1 MHPDDIPKTA
11 FRTHHGHFNF
21 LVMAFGLIN
30 VTSTFQNNVL
40 HAYLRRFVLVFF
52 YDTLIYNTTW
62 AEHLQH
68 VRPVLLVLRQHKLA
82 VKQSK
87 CSFGTSSI
95 TYLSHIISDAGVA
108 MDSAKVEAVQAWP
121 CPTTVKG
128 L

>member
-21 LVMAFGLIN
+21 LVMAFGLTN

-68 VRPVLLVLRQHKLA
+68 VQPVLLVLRQHKLA

>member
-21 LVMAFGLIN
+21 LVMAFGLTN

>member
-108 MDSAKVEAVQAWP
+108 MDSTKVEAVQAWP

>member
-21 LVMAFGLIN
+21 LVMAFGLTN

-95 TYLSHIISDAGVA
+95 TYLNHIISDAGVA